1 MACNGHNNSFF
12 QLLQLWIPVYLLVS
26 TPKARRF
33 QTTVGHVAGNRPT
46 SSFGPTVDFLPLI
59 DWVAHGAMKH
69 ATASWSTAYSKHKK
83 HKNPNWMLLIV
94 QLFSSH
100 ECLSPL
106 WPLLEGP
113 PRNINSGDHSSAVP
127 NSSASKTKKWRCG
140 VLSFRSSQ

>member
-1 MACNGHNNSFF
+1 MSLSSVLGSSRPCNSYIRIQEGLVGALACNGHINSFF

-83 HKNPNWMLLIV
+83 HKNPN
-94 QLFSSH
+94 
-100 ECLSPL
+100 
-106 WPLLEGP
+106 
-113 PRNINSGDHSSAVP
+113 
-127 NSSASKTKKWRCG
+127 
-140 VLSFRSSQ
+140 